1 METQTVSNLLDYTKT
16 KDDFEQFLLVNL
28 TPIFPRPEFVHE
40 LQEKLVRT
48 KLDGTRKVLR
58 YGAIGVAGVF
68 SSLVIIATGVQ
79 AVITLLGTI
88 KLLRQLRL
96 DFQK

>member
-1 METQTVSNLLDYTKT
+1 MDTEKISNLLDYSKT
-16 KDDFEQFLLVNL
+16 QVDFEQFLQKNL
-28 TPIFPRPEFVHE
+28 IPIYPRPDFVHE
-40 LQEKLVRT
+40 LQEKLVRR
-48 KLDGTRKVLR
+48 KLDGARKALR

-68 SSLVIIATGVQ
+68 SSLVIIATSVQ

-88 KLLRQLRL
+88 KILRQVRL